1 MLYRVKKAPW
11 FFAALILPA
20 ALVVGFLILYPVING
35 IYLSFTD
42 ASPLRQGALKFVGF
56 ENYTYLFEE
65 EVFYA
70 SVFNTSFIVFVSS
83 ALAVIMGFL
92 IALLLHFG
100 VKRFAPLFRALVFQ
114 VWVVPWICVTILWGW
129 MFNKEYGLINYLM
142 TATGMTE
149 TNMDILF
156 DQTGAQCVMIAGF
169 TWRSIPFLM
178 VIALAGLQSI
188 STEIIEASELDG
200 ARFLSRIGHIIIPM
214 IRNVLM
220 VALLLD
226 SVRFFQEMT
235 LPLLLTQGGPVNA
248 TMVLSLFTYQLA
260 FENWDFALASAAG
273 TVWLVFIIVVAWIV
287 LRFGI
292 RKEHVK

>member
-1 MLYRVKKAPW
+1 MLYRIKRDPW
-11 FFAALILPA
+11 FFAALVLPA
-20 ALVVGFLILYPVING
+20 ALVVGFLILYPVVNG
-35 IYLSFTD
+35 VYLSFTD
-42 ASPLRQGALKFVGF
+42 ATPLRPGEPKFVGLD
-56 ENYTYLFEE
+56 NYIYLLEDD
-65 EVFYA
+65 VYYA
-70 SVFNTSFIVFVSS
+70 SVLNTSYIVFVSS
-83 ALAVIMGFL
+83 VLAVIMGFML
-92 IALLLHFG
+92 ALLLHFG

-114 VWVVPWICVTILWGW
+114 IWVVPWICVTILWGW
-129 MFNKEYGLINYLM
+129 MFNKEYGLVNYLM
-142 TATGMTE
+142 TATGITE

-156 DQTGAQCVMIAGF
+156 DQTGAQWVMIAGF

-200 ARFLSRIGHIIIPM
+200 ARFLHRVRHIIVPM

-235 LPLLLTQGGPVNA
+235 LPLLLTQGGPINA
-248 TMVLSLFTYQLA
+248 TMVISLFTYQLA

-273 TVWLVFIIVVAWIV
+273 TIWLLLLVSISWVV

-292 RKEHVK
+292 KKAHAK